1 MNKIIG
7 NYLSQAN
14 KSFPVDCETL
24 DYIAGNATLAEMLGN
39 IAGDKMILYG
49 CDAVNGGVSRKEGY
63 VFLRTKDYPEGEV
76 LRFEGGSTASGLHV
90 VKNDVAV
97 SANGYSFPKA
107 YTARYLAAGYGSEQY
122 KWEDFEEVKTNRTLW
137 EALSGLQKAFSDFS
151 AEPLGIV
158 KMWAGQKVP
167 DGYHLCDGS
176 QLSVEEYPELYA
188 AIGTTFNSAKNPDGN
203 IYTTERGQFRL
214 PDLRGRFVVGSHDTD
229 DDYREY
235 GTAGGEKKVLLSSG
249 ETPLPVHS
257 HENSVG
263 FPSGGDGSHR
273 HYYTDDR
280 NVKDRS
286 GSIMQ
291 KYHIEEVEGFG
302 NGSGDGSG
310 AASVYITGFTDDM
323 DYSKHT
329 HSIDVTIKAS
339 EDKRDIIAHEN
350 RPPYYVLAYIMKL
363 K

>member
-1 MNKIIG
+1 MDKIIG

-90 VKNDVAV
+90 VKEDISV

-107 YTARYLAAGYGSEQY
+107 YTGRYLAVGYGAEQY
-122 KWEDFEEVKTNRTLW
+122 SWDEFEEVKTNRSLW
-137 EALSGLQKAFSDFS
+137 EALSDLQKAFREFS

-158 KMWAGQKVP
+158 KLWSGKNIP

-176 QLSVEEYPELYA
+176 QLLIAEYPALYK
-188 AIGTTFNSAKNPDGN
+188 AIEKTFNSAKNAAGIP
-203 IYTTERGQFRL
+203 YTTDSGYFRL
-214 PDLRGRFVVGSHDTD
+214 PDLRGRFVVGYHDSD
-229 DDYREY
+229 PDYQDY
-235 GTAGGEKKVLLSSG
+235 GSVGGEKEHILLTDEMPSHDHMFFGDDQLINHLTKWGGKNVKEADGYDAKSESSG
-249 ETPLPVHS
+249 KSNV
-257 HENSVG
+257 
-263 FPSGGDGSHR
+263 
-273 HYYTDDR
+273 YTT
-280 NVKDRS
+280 S
-286 GSIMQ
+286 QTG
-291 KYHIEEVEGFG
+291 EG
-302 NGSGDGSG
+302 
-310 AASVYITGFTDDM
+310 T
-323 DYSKHT
+323 
-329 HSIDVTIKAS
+329 
-339 EDKRDIIAHEN
+339 AHEN